1 MKHWQ
6 DKRQEVRFWQWLPA
20 AIAAACLTLPAAALA
35 EDFVVR
41 DMRVEGLQRISEGTV
56 FNYLPINVGD
66 TVDDTRI
73 KEAMRALYSQQL
85 FDDIEMRRDGDTLII
100 AVKERPSIE
109 DFTIDG
115 NKDIKTEDLMES
127 LRGVGLARGRTFDR
141 SVLDEVT
148 QFLKEQ
154 YYDRGKYAVV
164 VNTDV
169 MDRPNNTVRVSIEVK
184 EGERAKIRQVNIIGN
199 HSFDEKEIREDFEL
213 DTANWLSWI
222 RQDDR
227 YAKEALGGDL
237 ETLRSYYMDRGYA
250 DFRVESTQV
259 AISPNKKDIYVTIN
273 LYEGEQYK
281 ISDTKVVGKMVIP
294 EEQLS
299 GLILAKPGSTFNLQ
313 LLTQSMELMEFRL
326 GEQGYSNAEIEPV
339 PELDHE
345 KKEASVTFFVDPGS
359 RVYVR
364 RIIFKNIDQV
374 NDEVLRREM
383 RQAEGAYLSNRLVD
397 RSRIRLQRLPYIEKV
412 EVDNIPVPGSPDM
425 VDIEFDIEYRMPGQ
439 FSGGLG
445 FSESQGLILNGSI
458 VHTNFLGSGNRVALQ
473 VSTGSFSTV
482 YSLSHTDPYTTRNG
496 VRRTVSVNFRDITQ
510 FTSASSD
517 FSTTN
522 IGATIEYG
530 YPITE
535 YQSLSLGLSFNR
547 AELLASSRSSQQA
560 RDWVLNNGTQFIEQV
575 SPGVFFTGT
584 EFDTYELIA
593 GWSFDSRNRSLF
605 ADRGSRQNLFVSYA
619 LPGSG
624 VEYYTVRHNYTK
636 YIPLFRRWTIRLN
649 SELGFGEALGDT
661 TALPPYKQFFSGGPQ
676 SVRGYKESWLG
687 PRDSF
692 GNPYGGNM
700 LVAGQVELI
709 IPLPAKLSGSTRA
722 SIFYDIGNVFNSGE
736 VEFTDKLGA
745 PISYEPDFNELKTSV
760 GVAVQWL
767 APMGLFR
774 FSYAVPLNE
783 FKGNDRFYGDVIEG
797 FQFSIGQA
805 F

>member
-1 MKHWQ
+1 MRHWQ
-6 DKRQEVRFWQWLPA
+6 NKRQGVRFWQRLPA
-20 AIAAACLTLPAAALA
+20 VIAVACLTLPVAALA
-35 EDFVVR
+35 VDFVVR

-66 TVDDTRI
+66 TVDEIRLQ
-73 KEAMRALYSQQL
+73 EAMRALYSQQL

-109 DFTIDG
+109 DFTIEG

-141 SVLDEVT
+141 SVLDEVQ

-199 HSFDEKEIREDFEL
+199 RSFDEKTIREDFEL

-227 YAKEALGGDL
+227 YAKESLGRDL
-237 ETLRSYYMDRGYA
+237 ETLRSFYMDRGYA
-250 DFRVESTQV
+250 DFRIESTQV

-273 LYEGEQYK
+273 LHEGEQYK
-281 ISDTKVVGKMVIP
+281 ISDTKIVGKMVIP

-374 NDEVLRREM
+374 DDEVLRREM
-383 RQAEGAYLSNRLVD
+383 RQTEGAYLSNRLVD

-412 EVDNIPVPGSPDM
+412 EVENVPVLGSPDL

-473 VSTGSFSTV
+473 VSTGSFSTL

-530 YPITE
+530 YPISE
-535 YQSLSLGLSFNR
+535 YQSLSLGISFNR

-560 RDWVLNNGTQFIEQV
+560 QDWVLNNGNQFTDEV
-575 SPGVFFTGT
+575 SPGVVFTGT

-593 GWSFDSRNRSLF
+593 GWSYDSRNRSLF
-605 ADRGSRQNLFVSYA
+605 ADRGSRQQLFLSYA

-624 VEYYTVRHNYTK
+624 VEYYTVRHNFTK
-636 YIPLFRRWTIRLN
+636 YIPLFGRWTIRLN

-661 TALPPYKQFFSGGPQ
+661 TALPPSKQFFSGGPQ

-692 GNPYGGNM
+692 GNPYGGNV

-783 FKGNDRFYGDVIEG
+783 FKGNDRFYGDVVEG

>member
-1 MKHWQ
+1 MRHWQ
-6 DKRQEVRFWQWLPA
+6 NKRQGVRFWQRLPA
-20 AIAAACLTLPAAALA
+20 VIAVACLTLPVAALA
-35 EDFVVR
+35 VDFVVR

-66 TVDDTRI
+66 TVDDIRI
-73 KEAMRALYSQQL
+73 QEAMRALYSQQL

-109 DFTIDG
+109 DFTIEG

-141 SVLDEVT
+141 SVLDEVQ

-199 HSFDEKEIREDFEL
+199 RSFDEKTIREDFEL

-227 YAKEALGGDL
+227 YAKESLGGDL
-237 ETLRSYYMDRGYA
+237 ETLRSFYMDRGYA
-250 DFRVESTQV
+250 DFRIESTQV

-273 LYEGEQYK
+273 LHEGEQYK

-313 LLTQSMELMEFRL
+313 LLTRSMELMEFRL

-374 NDEVLRREM
+374 DDEVLRREM
-383 RQAEGAYLSNRLVD
+383 RQTEGAYLSNRLVD

-412 EVDNIPVPGSPDM
+412 GVENVPVPGSPDL

-473 VSTGSFSTV
+473 VSTGSFSTL

-535 YQSLSLGLSFNR
+535 YQSLSLGISFNR

-560 RDWVLNNGTQFIEQV
+560 QDWVLNNGNQFTDEV
-575 SPGVFFTGT
+575 SPGVVFTGT

-593 GWSFDSRNRSLF
+593 GWSYDSRNRSLF
-605 ADRGSRQNLFVSYA
+605 ADRGSRQQLFLSYA

-624 VEYYTVRHNYTK
+624 VQYYTVRHNFTK
-636 YIPLFRRWTIRLN
+636 YIPLFGRWTIRLN

-692 GNPYGGNM
+692 GNPYGGNV